1 MSNKFKKILIAT
13 GGTGGHVFPAY
24 SLAKHFIDSKKIN
37 VEIISDKRGLR
48 YLQGYQDIKITEI
61 TSSTIFKKNIFQLL
75 FSILIIF
82 YSIFKSLIFL
92 LINRP
97 NLVFGMGGYSSFPV
111 CIAAIILRIPF
122 IIYENNLYIG
132 KANKY
137 LLPYAKKVFVSH
149 KELEG
154 ISKKYHKKV
163 CEIGNIIRKEIIN
176 FRVKSKSNS
185 NQSDKK
191 LKILIL
197 GGSQAAKIFAEKLTK
212 IFKECNDAKIPLK
225 IYQQCLPEQNK
236 FLTSF
241 YKDLNIDFEVFNF
254 SNNILDYFSKIN
266 LAITRSGSSM
276 LAELINAQIPFISV
290 PLPSSAENHQLKNA
304 IYYEKNGYSYLIEEK
319 NLNTKLFQLIK
330 KISEDTSLL
339 SQISSKQRQYS
350 DKSVYENIDNQINKI
365 INEEH

>member
-1 MSNKFKKILIAT
+1 MSNKLKKIIIAT
-13 GGTGGHVFPAY
+13 GGTGGHVIPAY
-24 SLAKHFIDSKKIN
+24 CLAKHFIDNKKAN
-37 VEIISDKRGLR
+37 VKIISDKRGLR
-48 YLQGYQDIKITEI
+48 YLQNYHDVKIIQI
-61 TSSTIFKKNIFQLL
+61 TSSTIFKKNIFKLL

-82 YSIFKSLIFL
+82 YSTFRSLIFL

-111 CIAAIILRIPF
+111 CIAAKILRIPF

-132 KANKY
+132 KANRH
-137 LLPYAKKVFVSH
+137 LLPYAEKIFVSH

-154 ISKKYHKKV
+154 ISEKYRKKV
-163 CEIGNIIRKEIIN
+163 CEIGNIIRKEILN
-176 FRVKSKSNS
+176 FKVKSNFDQ
-185 NQSDKK
+185 NDRK
-191 LKILIL
+191 LRILIL

-212 IFKECNDAKIPLK
+212 IFKECNEAKISLK

-236 FLTSF
+236 FLISF
-241 YKDLNIDFEVFNF
+241 YEDLNIDFEIFNF
-254 SNNILDYFSKIN
+254 SNNILDYFSKTD

-290 PLPSSAENHQLKNA
+290 PLPSSADNHQLKNA

-319 NLNTKLFQLIK
+319 NLNTKLFKLIK

>member
-1 MSNKFKKILIAT
+1 MSNKFKKIIIAT
-13 GGTGGHVFPAY
+13 GGTGGHIFPAY

-48 YLQGYQDIKITEI
+48 YLKDYQDVKIIEI
-61 TSSTIFKKNIFQLL
+61 NSSSIFKKNIIQLL
-75 FSILIIF
+75 FSLLIVF
-82 YSIFKSLIFL
+82 YSIIRSLIFL
-92 LINRP
+92 LISRP

-111 CIAAIILRIPF
+111 CIAAAILRIPF

-132 KANKY
+132 KANRY

-154 ISKKYHKKV
+154 ISEKYSKKV
-163 CEIGNIIRKEIIN
+163 CEIGNIIRKEMLN
-176 FRVKSKSNS
+176 VRVKSDSNY
-185 NQSDKK
+185 NGKL

-197 GGSQAAKIFAEKLTK
+197 GGSQAAKVFAEKLTK
-212 IFKECNDAKIPLK
+212 IFKECYEAKIPLK

-241 YKDLNIDFEVFNF
+241 YKDLNIEFEIFNF

-276 LAELINAQIPFISV
+276 LAELLNSQIPFIAV
-290 PLPSSAENHQLKNA
+290 PLPSSADDHQLKNA
-304 IYYEKNGYSYLIEEK
+304 IYYEKKGYSYLIQEK
-319 NLNTKLFQLIK
+319 DLNIKLFQLIK
-330 KISEDTSLL
+330 KISEDPSLL
-339 SQISSKQRQYS
+339 NEIISKQSQYS
-350 DKSVYENIDNQINKI
+350 DKSVYENIDKQI
-365 INEEH
+365 INIIDEKH